1 MIRFAL
7 IVASVLGFALTTAVG
22 NLLVPLLRALVTPEK
37 ETGAGAKRDS
47 PESERQ
53 QEPPEPRGLP
63 TMGGLCFIIGTLAAV
78 GVGWVVVC
86 LVQPELL
93 GGGLTGRLMLGLG
106 AGFLFGAAGLAD
118 DLARLRPRQV
128 LGLRTGPR
136 LALEGAAALVTV
148 AALYLNGAMPTGL
161 TLPGVGYLELGG
173 AAAPLWAVMLM
184 ALSESARMSGP
195 ADGAAAGAAFV
206 AMLGLMGAETILG
219 FFPLAVLPA
228 ALAGALMA
236 FLLWNFYPA
245 RLLPGSVGSMFLAGA
260 VGGIP
265 LSIGRAD
272 IALALALPFW
282 VEGLAGLLQALWRR
296 VRRRPLFREGS
307 FDAWL
312 CRRGGPVTVFY
323 VFCALALAGTLAAL
337 RTAQL

>member
-22 NLLVPLLRALVTPEK
+22 NLLVPLLRALVPPQQ
-37 ETGAGAKRDS
+37 ETGSKPDRPDPQHKPASA
-47 PESERQ
+47 
-53 QEPPEPRGLP
+53 EPRGLP
-63 TMGGLCFIIGTLAAV
+63 TMGGLCFIIGTLTAV

-128 LGLRTGPR
+128 LGLRPGAR
-136 LALEGAAALVTV
+136 LALEAAAALVTV

-161 TLPGVGYLELGG
+161 TLPGTGYLELGA
-173 AAAPLWAVMLM
+173 AAAPLWAVMLV
-184 ALSESARMSGP
+184 ALSESARPSGG
-195 ADGAAAGAAFV
+195 AAGAAAGAAFV

-245 RLLPGSVGSMFLAGA
+245 RLLPGSVGTLFLAGA

-282 VEGLAGLLQALWRR
+282 VEGLAAVLQGLWRR
-296 VRRRPLFREGS
+296 LARRPLFRQGS
-307 FDAWL
+307 FEGWL
-312 CRRGGPVTVFY
+312 RKKGGPVAVFY
-323 VFCALALAGTLAAL
+323 VFCTLALAGTLAAL